1 MPDES
6 KPEFKA
12 AQSRHGE
19 FIKFTRQVS
28 RMTGLTPNQV
38 RSQLRNVEIGV
49 NAPVAPAAPPPVFQ
63 TLPEFKPGPTQDQ
76 GFEPRPF
83 ALQVPLPAT
92 RPADAPSEQKQVI
105 IVDNG
110 TPNYYN
116 IPADF
121 VGAV

>member
-1 MPDES
+1 
-6 KPEFKA
+6 
-12 AQSRHGE
+12 
-19 FIKFTRQVS
+19 
-28 RMTGLTPNQV
+28 MTGLTPNQV

-63 TLPEFKPGPTQDQ
+63 TLPKFKPGPTQDQ

-92 RPADAPSEQKQVI
+92 RGNGGAPVTQKQVI

-110 TPNYYN
+110 TANYYN